1 MSDLIG
7 ASSGSRAS
15 TESTIT
21 APQNAQ
27 AFSAEIKDSKEA
39 LERGGKV
46 SPDDAGLTAEERR
59 KQKSQLRKIL
69 RKTVRQ
75 QVKHYVLMNH
85 LQQID
90 LDAAYQTLARQLGSS
105 TARKAADKP

>member
-7 ASSGSRAS
+7 ASSSSRAS
-15 TESTIT
+15 TQSTIT
-21 APQNAQ
+21 SPQNAQ
-27 AFSAEIKDSKEA
+27 AFNAEIKDSKEA

-46 SPDDAGLTAEERR
+46 SPDDAGLTAEER
-59 KQKSQLRKIL
+59 KKKSKLRKIL
-69 RKTVRQ
+69 KKTVRQ
-75 QVKHYVLMNH
+75 QAKHYVLMNH
-85 LQQID
+85 LQQTD